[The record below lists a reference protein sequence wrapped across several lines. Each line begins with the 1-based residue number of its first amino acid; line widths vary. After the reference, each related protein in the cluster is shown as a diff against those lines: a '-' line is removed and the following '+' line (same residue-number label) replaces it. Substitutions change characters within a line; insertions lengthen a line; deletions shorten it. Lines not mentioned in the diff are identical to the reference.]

1 MNAFYSN
8 QNDRVI
14 LSDDDV
20 KGIQDIYGMLFL
32 FLPTLPYRTS
42 HQKEKKKDVSTS
54 IKLQLV
60 SEVVVLLDV
69 AIF

>member
-32 FLPTLPYRTS
+32 FLPTLP
-42 HQKEKKKDVSTS
+42 
-54 IKLQLV
+54 
-60 SEVVVLLDV
+60 
-69 AIF
+69 